1 MFDKTISCFTYNNSH
16 FIKYTNGLLSII
28 KCENNKELKNFSIY
42 NLIKELQ
49 LEINQIEI
57 YESTNIFFFLMSD
70 NKKIKIFDAESEKE
84 KFDINLKS
92 EVKCFKVTKNY
103 IVILYKNTIDVHSF
117 EIKTDSNMK

>member
-16 FIKYTNGLLSII
+16 FIHYTNGLLSII